1 MPGAQA
7 QVQLGTTEYLSNVFT
22 RGEVLNFSL
31 SWLRMSGGT
40 ARMVLE
46 PRDDGQIRIESV
58 AESNSLFAKLYPVRD
73 EIESIVTREDFSTL
87 RFEKNLNE
95 RNRRKSELT
104 VIDPEKRIALR
115 KGKEIPVPNPV
126 MDPLSTIYYLRTLDL
141 TPGKKHTFTVIAD
154 GKVYQLQADVL
165 YKETIGTGAGTF
177 RTIVVEPKM
186 RKGGIFRDENNRLVI
201 WYTDDEKRIPARIR
215 SYLSVGTITASLQ
228 SSELGPVMANNSQH

>member
-104 VIDPEKRIALR
+104 VIDPEKRVALR

-177 RTIVVEPKM
+177 RTVVVEPKM

-228 SSELGPVMANNSQH
+228 SSELGPGNDK